1 MVANFEL
8 MSESFKYDQRG
19 VSATKDEVHAAIKN
33 LDKGLYPKAFCKIL
47 PDIAGADPDYCNLMH
62 ADTAGTKTS
71 LAYLYWKE
79 TGDLSVWEGIAQD
92 AIIMNLDDMGCV
104 GCLDDIIL
112 SSTIGRNK
120 NLIPGEVIS
129 TIINATVKLA
139 DQLNEYGIK
148 VHLAGG
154 ETADVGD
161 IVRTIDV
168 GYTAFGRLK
177 RADLIVNKIQA
188 GDVIVGL
195 ASHGK
200 ASYEE
205 HYNGGMGSNGL
216 TSARHDVFEAEYRNK
231 YPDSY
236 DANTPRDLIYAGSK
250 KLTDT
255 IEIQGESIPI
265 GKLVLSPTRTYLP
278 VLRVLIDELKPK
290 IHGLIHCTG
299 GGQTKVGKF
308 IDNKRVIKDQLM
320 SIPPLFEMIQ
330 RESGTGWKEMYQV
343 FNMGHRME
351 VYLPEAE
358 ADRVIAISKSFDID
372 AQVIGRVEEHS
383 GNSVRI
389 ESAHGQFDYDFD

>member
-1 MVANFEL
+1 

-47 PDIAGADPDYCNLMH
+47 PDISGGDPSYCNLMH

-120 NLIPGEVIS
+120 NLITGEVIS
-129 TIINATVKLA
+129 TIINATVSLV
-139 DQLNEYGIK
+139 DQLKEYGIT

-177 RADLIVNKIQA
+177 RKDLIVNNIQG
-188 GDVIVGL
+188 GDVIVGM
-195 ASHGK
+195 ASYGK
-200 ASYEE
+200 ASYETQ
-205 HYNGGMGSNGL
+205 YNGGMGSNGL
-216 TSARHDVFEAEYRNK
+216 TSARHDVFEAEYRGK

-236 DANTPRDLIYAGSK
+236 DANTPKELIYAGSK

-255 IEIQGESIPI
+255 IEVNGETIPI

-278 VLRVLIDELKPK
+278 VLKVLIDELKPA

-308 IDNKRVIKDQLM
+308 IDNKRVVKNQMLP
-320 SIPPLFEMIQ
+320 IPPLFEMIQ
-330 RESGTGWKEMYQV
+330 KESGTGWKEMYQV

-358 ADRVIAISKSFDID
+358 ADRVIAIAKSFNID
-372 AQVIGRVEEHS
+372 AQVIGHVEEHTS
-383 GNSVRI
+383 NAVRI
-389 ESAHGQFDYDFD
+389 DSSFGQFDYDFE